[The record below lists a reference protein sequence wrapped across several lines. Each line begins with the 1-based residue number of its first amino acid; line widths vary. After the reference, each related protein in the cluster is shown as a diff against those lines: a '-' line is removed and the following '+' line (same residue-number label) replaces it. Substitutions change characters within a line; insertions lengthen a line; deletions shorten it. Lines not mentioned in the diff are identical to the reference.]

1 MQVSLI
7 YGPPGTGK
15 TTRLMS
21 ILERELQDTPSQ
33 EIAYVSFTRQGAY
46 EGAERARSLYNLS
59 KKDVPYFRTLHSI
72 AYRELAVT
80 PDQVIDKNHYK
91 VLSDKLGMRFLG
103 YYTEDLRHNDDR
115 YIFYDRLVR
124 NNRQAGLYYLND
136 LDNVK
141 LELVRN
147 TYKRFRRDLGIY
159 DFTDMIQQFI
169 DNKTV
174 LPVKVAIIDEAQDL
188 TTLQWRMVWT
198 AFSNAERVYI
208 AGDDDQA
215 VYEWSGAD
223 VNYFLNLHGEQT
235 ILDKSYRLP
244 KLVWQYANK
253 ITGAMANR
261 IPKVFSHV
269 GETGRLKV
277 ISRLR
282 ELQIDNEKTWLFL
295 ARNNKDLNLVT
306 DYIRSLGLPY
316 IHKGKK
322 SIKTE
327 LIKAIH
333 TYEGMRR
340 GETEKWGG
348 HLHRLYKL
356 VDYERVGFIKPWY
369 DVFNLPDKELVYYR
383 DIFAN
388 KTNPEDRNIRVDT
401 IHGSKGSEADN
412 VVLLT
417 DISRNVSK
425 NYSTN
430 MDSELRVFYVGVTR
444 ARENLYLLEPKGDK
458 SLPYLDFYLDTK
470 VRNNGN

>member
-1 MQVSLI
+1 
-7 YGPPGTGK
+7 
-15 TTRLMS
+15 MS
-21 ILERELQDTPSQ
+21 ILERELADTSAH
-33 EIAYVSFTRQGAY
+33 EIAFVSFTRQGAY

-72 AYRELAVT
+72 AYRELGIT
-80 PDQVIDKNHYK
+80 PDQVIDKNHYR
-91 VLSDKLGMRFLG
+91 VLSEKLDMNFLG
-103 YYTEDLRHNDDR
+103 YYTEDLRHNDDQ

-124 NNRQAGLYYLND
+124 NNRHAGFYYVKD
-136 LDNVK
+136 LDTVK
-141 LELVRN
+141 LERVRD

-159 DFTDMIQQFI
+159 DFTDMIQRFVE
-169 DNKTV
+169 NKNT
-174 LPVKVAIIDEAQDL
+174 LPVTVAIIDEAQDL

-198 AFSNAERVYI
+198 AFANAERVYI

-223 VNYFLNLHGEQT
+223 VNYFLGLHGEQT
-235 ILDKSYRLP
+235 ILDQSYRLP
-244 KLVWQYANK
+244 KLVWDYANR
-253 ITGAMANR
+253 ITGAMTNR

-269 GETGRLKV
+269 GQTGVLKI
-277 ISRLR
+277 ISSLR

-295 ARNNKDLNLVT
+295 ARNNKDLKLVT
-306 DYIRSLGLPY
+306 DYLRALGLPY
-316 IHKGKK
+316 THKGKK
-322 SIKTE
+322 SVKTE
-327 LIKAIH
+327 TIKAIH

-356 VDYERVGFIKPWY
+356 VDYENVGFTKPWY
-369 DVFNLPDKELVYYR
+369 DVFNLPDKDLAYYR
-383 DIFAN
+383 DIFA
-388 KTNPEDRNIRVDT
+388 KRTNPEDRNIRVDT

-417 DISRNVSK
+417 DISHNVNK
-425 NYSTN
+425 NYNSN

-444 ARENLYLLEPKGDK
+444 AREKLFLLEPKGDK

-470 VRNNGN
+470 VRKNGN